1 VFIKNL
7 RKKIEDNPERPE
19 YITTSLGWGIV
30 STVRY
35 PEIER

>member
-19 YITTSLGWGIV
+19 YITTEPWVGYRFNGALS
-30 STVRY
+30 
-35 PEIER
+35 